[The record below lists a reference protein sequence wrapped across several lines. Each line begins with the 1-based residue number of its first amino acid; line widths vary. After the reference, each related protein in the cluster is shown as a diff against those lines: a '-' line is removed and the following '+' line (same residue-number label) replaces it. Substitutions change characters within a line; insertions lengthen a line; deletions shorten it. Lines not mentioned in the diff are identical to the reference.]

1 MSTMIR
7 EVRDSLCSGRIT
19 PLNVVREVLQKAN
32 SNQGKNVYLWLKEED
47 VYRQAQLL
55 ESRFPDPALRP
66 PLYGIP
72 VSLKDCFDL
81 QGTLTSCGTRFYAHA
96 NGIAAEDSWVA
107 ARLQELGAIIV
118 GKTHL
123 HPLAYGITGEN
134 PEYGDC
140 VQPKNPARLTGG
152 SSSGAA
158 ASVQEGSALA
168 AIGTDTGGSIR
179 VPAALCGL
187 AGYRSSLGKGSWSGG
202 AHLAQSF
209 DTIGWLYRNLEDG
222 PLLGTAL
229 FDLPAPEESRS
240 RIRAAVVSS
249 DFLED
254 CEQAVLTSLQEFME
268 ELKGLDAEI
277 SVINVPWWTDLREIF
292 AGIQAHEA
300 AKIHAGHFD
309 AFEPAIR
316 DRLLWGASLSD
327 DEVAA
332 LRGKHEQFRE
342 RMDTLLRQYDMVV
355 LPAAPVGVLAAGAD
369 HSTTRQRLLR
379 YTVPASLAGVPVV
392 TVPMPV
398 GGMQLLSAWGKDSE
412 LLSLSA
418 EIGKHRRS

>member
-1 MSTMIR
+1 
-7 EVRDSLCSGRIT
+7 
-19 PLNVVREVLQKAN
+19 
-32 SNQGKNVYLWLKEED
+32 
-47 VYRQAQLL
+47 
-55 ESRFPDPALRP
+55 
-66 PLYGIP
+66 
-72 VSLKDCFDL
+72 
-81 QGTLTSCGTRFYAHA
+81 
-96 NGIAAEDSWVA
+96 
-107 ARLQELGAIIV
+107 
-118 GKTHL
+118 
-123 HPLAYGITGEN
+123 LAYGITGEN

-140 VQPKNPARLTGG
+140 GQPKNPARLTGG

-179 VPAALCGL
+179 VPAAICGL
-187 AGYRSSLGKGSWSGG
+187 AGYRSSLGKGFWSGG

-222 PLLGTAL
+222 PLLGMAL
-229 FDLPAPEESRS
+229 FDLPSPEEFRWK
-240 RIRAAVVSS
+240 IRAAVVSS
-249 DFLED
+249 GFLED
-254 CEQAVLTSLQEFME
+254 CDEEVLSSLQEFGE
-268 ELKGLDAEI
+268 ELKGLEAEV
-277 SVINVPWWTDLREIF
+277 SVIDIAWWTDLREIF

-327 DEVAA
+327 EEVA
-332 LRGKHEQFRE
+332 RMRVKHEQIRE
-342 RMDTLLRQYDMVV
+342 RMATLLRQYDIVV
-355 LPAAPVGVLAAGAD
+355 LPAAPVGVLASGAD

-379 YTVPASLAGVPVV
+379 YTVPASLAGIPVV

-398 GGMQLLSAWGKDSE
+398 GGMQLLAAWGKDSE
-412 LLSLSA
+412 LLGISA